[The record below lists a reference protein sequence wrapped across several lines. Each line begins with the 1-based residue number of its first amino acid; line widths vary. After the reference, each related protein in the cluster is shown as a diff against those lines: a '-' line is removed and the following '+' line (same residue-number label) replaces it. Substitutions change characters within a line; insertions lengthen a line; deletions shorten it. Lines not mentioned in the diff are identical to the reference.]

1 MPKEIKED
9 IYDTTVE
16 YNAIVSNI
24 GLYDKE
30 LDTWKINQGNIEL
43 AKEEGIEQGAK
54 ENSIEIAKKMLADNI
69 SIEQISKFTGVSID
83 ELEKLKN
90 NINL

>member
-16 YNAIVSNI
+16 YSAIVSNI

-54 ENSIEIAKKMLADNI
+54 ENSIEIARNMLNKGI
-69 SIEQISKFTGVSID
+69 SIDDIIELTGLTKE
-83 ELEKLKN
+83 ELDK
-90 NINL
+90 INF

>member
-16 YNAIVSNI
+16 YSAIISNI

-30 LDTWKINQGNIEL
+30 LDRWKINQGNIKL
-43 AKEEGIEQGAK
+43 AKKKALNK
-54 ENSIEIAKKMLADNI
+54 E
-69 SIEQISKFTGVSID
+69 
-83 ELEKLKN
+83 
-90 NINL
+90 

>member
-54 ENSIEIAKKMLADNI
+54 ENSIEIARNMLNKGI
-69 SIEQISKFTGVSID
+69 SIDDIIELTGLTKE
-83 ELEKLKN
+83 ELDK
-90 NINL
+90 INF

>member
-16 YNAIVSNI
+16 YSAIVSNI

-43 AKEEGIEQGAK
+43 AKEQG
-54 ENSIEIAKKMLADNI
+54 ENRKSIEIAKKMLADNI